1 MTELFQMTANGSD
14 SIDREQFETLMA
26 KLDQSLTEKGVPQMI
41 YADMP
46 GEMKDRTWTMFNCK
60 TAGIAGRNK
69 VSLADFL
76 SVMNES
82 DELIAPELKTSKQRD
97 QRYSKN
103 LDEVAK
109 ARYAWTQSLSAEDQK
124 IYF

>member
-1 MTELFQMTANGSD
+1 MGSYN
-14 SIDREQFETLMA
+14 
-26 KLDQSLTEKGVPQMI
+26 VP
-41 YADMP
+41 
-46 GEMKDRTWTMFNCK
+46 MFCASSFLHGLSRVDPPA
-60 TAGIAGRNK
+60 TIAPPCGSY

-97 QRYSKN
+97 QRYTKN